1 MNTVEKSLNTM
12 SGVSAS
18 VNFATETVHV
28 LAPTEVRTAD
38 LIKKIKSAGY
48 GAVLIEDG
56 AGPALHGKRSGVA
69 LFFAFIFA
77 VPAIAVSMVHQWHE
91 RIDLEILLTLEYFD
105 ILPPLYSPTAWLA
118 IGLTAPLILIVA
130 LPIHRAAIRNF
141 FHPTMDSL
149 ISLG

>member
-1 MNTVEKSLNTM
+1 MATEDIKIELSRPASAEPEKLSKAIDLSKASLIPRTFSVSGMTCSSCVNTVEKSLNTM

-56 AGPALHGKRSGVA
+56 AGPALHGKR
-69 LFFAFIFA
+69 
-77 VPAIAVSMVHQWHE
+77 
-91 RIDLEILLTLEYFD
+91 
-105 ILPPLYSPTAWLA
+105 
-118 IGLTAPLILIVA
+118 
-130 LPIHRAAIRNF
+130 
-141 FHPTMDSL
+141 
-149 ISLG
+149 

>member
-1 MNTVEKSLNTM
+1 MATEDIKIELSRPASAEPEKLSKAIDLSKASLIPRTFSVSGMTCSSCVNTVEKSLNTM

-38 LIKKIKSAGY
+38 LIMKIKSAGY

-77 VPAIAVSMVHQWHE
+77 VPAIAVSMVHQWH
-91 RIDLEILLTLEYFD
+91 
-105 ILPPLYSPTAWLA
+105 
-118 IGLTAPLILIVA
+118 
-130 LPIHRAAIRNF
+130 
-141 FHPTMDSL
+141 
-149 ISLG
+149 